1 MSEVQHTTRE
11 KILEAALRLF
21 SQKGYLGATT
31 KEIASES
38 GVAEVT
44 LFRHFSSKEAL
55 LEDVLTSYTFL
66 PALKEIIPSVANLPY
81 EEALAEIA
89 KGFLITLDLRQ
100 DFIKIIHSERHLYS
114 EKLLKGYHSTIN
126 EIFVTL
132 AAYLAEMQKNG
143 ILREFDC
150 FLGARAFFGMF
161 FSYFTQSSFLMFKK
175 YGPDETDLLIK
186 EYVGFFVRGTIREDL
201 KDND

>member
-1 MSEVQHTTRE
+1 MSEAQHSTRE
-11 KILEAALRLF
+11 KILDAALRLF

-31 KEIASES
+31 KEIAAES

-55 LEDVLTSYTFL
+55 LEDVLTSFTFL
-66 PALKEIIPSVANLPY
+66 PALKEIIPSVSKMPY
-81 EEALAEIA
+81 EEALAEI
-89 KGFLITLDLRQ
+89 GRRFLITLDLRQ
-100 DFIKIIHSERHLYS
+100 DFIRIMYSERHLYS
-114 EKLLKGYHSTIN
+114 EKILKSYHSTIN

-132 AAYLAEMQKNG
+132 AAYLAEMQKKG

-161 FSYFTQSSFLMFKK
+161 FSYFTQSNLLMFKK
-175 YGPDETDLLIK
+175 YGPGETDQLIK
-186 EYVGFFVRGTIREDL
+186 EYVGFFVRGTIREDS
-201 KDND
+201 NNNG